1 MCVIFFN
8 IFHCRHPSVL
18 LYAAV
23 DHLPRLLCNVP
34 LWDYTQFILLTL
46 PLMGIQ
52 VGARTLAAVDMFAI
66 NIPEHVISCL
76 CVRDYSL

>member
-1 MCVIFFN
+1 MSSFLLN
-8 IFHCRHPSVL
+8 IFHCFHPSVL

-23 DHLPRLLCNVP
+23 DHLPCLLYNAP

-76 CVRDYSL
+76 CVRVYSL